1 MMKTRSKQR
10 GISVIGGLAGVVL
23 IAASVTTALRIG
35 PHYIDFSTIQ
45 SIMESLPTGEV
56 HKMDKGAI
64 RELLRKRFRINNI
77 REFEVRDILSIE
89 RTKVSTVVIIDYE
102 VRDRLLFNADI
113 VVMFED
119 QYEYK

>member
-1 MMKTRSKQR
+1 MMTRSKQR
-10 GISVIGGLAGVVL
+10 GISLIGGLAGVVL
-23 IAASVTTALRIG
+23 IAASLTTALRIG
-35 PHYIDFSTIQ
+35 PHYIDFRTIQ
-45 SIMESLPTGEV
+45 SIMDALPIAEV

-77 REFEVRDILSIE
+77 RDFRVQDILSIE
-89 RTKVSTVVIIDYE
+89 RTKVSTVVVIDYE
-102 VRDRLLFNADI
+102 VRESLLFNADI

>member
-1 MMKTRSKQR
+1 MMMTRSKQR
-10 GISVIGGLAGVVL
+10 GISVMGGLAGVVL

-35 PHYIDFSTIQ
+35 PHYIDFRTIQ
-45 SIMESLPTGEV
+45 SIMEALPTAEV
-56 HKMDKGAI
+56 HEMDKGAI

-77 REFEVRDILSIE
+77 RDFRVQDILSIE
-89 RTKVSTVVIIDYE
+89 RTKVSTVVVIDYE
-102 VRDRLLFNADI
+102 VRENLLFNADI

>member
-1 MMKTRSKQR
+1 MMMTRSKQR
-10 GISVIGGLAGVVL
+10 GISVMGGLAGVVL

-35 PHYIDFSTIQ
+35 PHYIDFRTIQ
-45 SIMESLPTGEV
+45 SIMDALPTAEV

-77 REFEVRDILSIE
+77 RDFRVQDILSIE
-89 RTKVSTVVIIDYE
+89 RTKVSTVVVIDYE
-102 VRDRLLFNADI
+102 VRENLLFNADI